1 MFDEQTGFCI
11 PKNHPTTILKALDQ
25 YAENAFND
33 VAQYSELY
41 GQEIAGFLYSPYF
54 FRRFIPIQF
63 MEGLTRWKE
72 DGKLFPL
79 VEYLAKAV
87 KINSAANR
95 VFGNPKDSRIVPFKT
110 PAHIKS
116 NVPFEPTKD
125 VFEQLYSKQ
134 YYYGSIYR
142 YPRAFRIVYELK
154 ESGYSEEQITRI
166 LTDFADSPREPV
178 KIGIWVLKPAKVSVK
193 HRYCNN
199 HNEVAYRAYQNG
211 ANSLSAKIIDS
222 LFDYVNEIGI
232 FSPTSFCRI
241 VDVDGRSFME
251 FARLTNGVY
260 WNAFLNELKTLAI
273 LEQKNDFVFE
283 ERKNFLPLS
292 MLQSIPVNGELSYQ
306 SALAAVMEGEGALV
320 AEEIAFSEDF
330 RLCFLRAGI
339 YYTIK
344 NRVAFEGG
352 NYHGTTEL
360 SMALN
365 AALADVLALDSEEAL
380 ETFAEKEFSDSSTP
394 VQGIGIARQV
404 EAFGSDSGFET
415 AKQVDAFSS
424 SKSNT
429 IPKSATSVNYDFSSM
444 ADAVN
449 DVLHEV
455 TDEMVFSP
463 RPSGSGKSQD
473 FLNLGRPKM
482 PEHVSDRKPR
492 GIRIE
497 KCIINSDGVN
507 AYVGDTVKMNLL
519 VTTGW
524 GNEGKIT
531 AINDD
536 HIVLDDGVV
545 QPLEG
550 ILDFKITSRISKV
563 KS

>member
-33 VAQYSELY
+33 VAQHSKLY

-87 KINSAANR
+87 RIDSAANR
-95 VFGNPKDSRIVPFKT
+95 VFGNPRDPRIVSFKT

-116 NVPFEPTKD
+116 DVPFESTKD
-125 VFEQLYSKQ
+125 MFERLYSER

-142 YPRAFRIVYELK
+142 YPKAFKIVYELK
-154 ESGYSEEQITRI
+154 ASGYSEEQITRI

-178 KIGIWVLKPAKVSVK
+178 KIGIWTLKPAKVSVK
-193 HRYCNN
+193 HRHCNN

-211 ANSLSAKIIDS
+211 ASSLSAKIIDS
-222 LFDYVNEIGI
+222 WFDYVDGIGI
-232 FSPTSFCRI
+232 FSSFNSCRV

-251 FARLTNGVY
+251 FARLTDGVY

-283 ERKNFLPLS
+283 ERKNFFPLS
-292 MLQSIPVNGELSYQ
+292 MLQYIPVNGELSYR
-306 SALAAVMEGEGALV
+306 SALAAVMEGEGVGV
-320 AEEIAFSEDF
+320 AEGIAFSEDF

-360 SMALN
+360 SMALH
-365 AALADVLALDSEEAL
+365 AALADVLALDSEKAL
-380 ETFAEKEFSDSSTP
+380 ENFAASEFSGDSIP
-394 VQGIGIARQV
+394 VQSVGMARQV
-404 EAFGSDSGFET
+404 EAFSSTNKTVPVSVTPIGYPYDGMTSMLKSVDKTQDSFNKDPIPMPMSIPRRPVSDS
-415 AKQVDAFSS
+415 
-424 SKSNT
+424 
-429 IPKSATSVNYDFSSM
+429 
-444 ADAVN
+444 
-449 DVLHEV
+449 
-455 TDEMVFSP
+455 
-463 RPSGSGKSQD
+463 
-473 FLNLGRPKM
+473 
-482 PEHVSDRKPR
+482 KPQ
-492 GIRIE
+492 GIRVE
-497 KCIINSDGVN
+497 KCITNSNGEK
-507 AYVGDTVKMNLL
+507 AYVGDEIKINLL

-524 GNEGKIT
+524 GNEGTIT
-531 AINDD
+531 AIDD
-536 HIVLDDGVV
+536 DRIVLDEMLV

-550 ILDFKITSRISKV
+550 IRDFKIIRRQ
-563 KS
+563 